1 MRITPRQKDLL
12 EFIVSSIRENHV
24 PPTISEMAGGLKV
37 KSKNAVAKLLKE
49 LEEKGYIKRDATAR
63 GIRVLDSLG
72 RSLQK
77 GLVSIPLIGE
87 VPAGSPIL
95 AEEHIEEWVNL
106 PTSLTRGRRDVF
118 MLRVR
123 GESMIGAGIY
133 NNDLVIV
140 YPTKD
145 IKNGD
150 MVVALIE
157 GEATVKRFVKVSTRT
172 YLKAEN
178 PKFPNIYPAGEW
190 TIQGK
195 VVGVIRNIE

>member
-77 GLVSIPLIGE
+77 GLVSIPL
-87 VPAGSPIL
+87 IL